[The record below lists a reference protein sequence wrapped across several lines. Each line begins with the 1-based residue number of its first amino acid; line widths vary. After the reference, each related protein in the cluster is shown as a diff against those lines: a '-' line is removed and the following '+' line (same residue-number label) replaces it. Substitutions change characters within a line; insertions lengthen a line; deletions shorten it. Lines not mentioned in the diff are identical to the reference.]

1 VPADAHDI
9 LTVGAL
15 TSQMRNAPFSSVG
28 PTQDGRVKP
37 DVMAMGSP
45 AALITGRGTIIR
57 DMGTSFATPVVCGL
71 TACLWQA
78 LPNKTA
84 MDIIQLIRQTSDN
97 YTSPDNIYGYGK
109 PNFWRAYMIGKIENQ
124 TDKIEN

>member
-1 VPADAHDI
+1 MARLLIGHDR
-9 LTVGAL
+9 LL
-15 TSQMRNAPFSSVG
+15 LLDEPTSGVNPKYIDTFR
-28 PTQDGRVKP
+28 
-37 DVMAMGSP
+37 
-45 AALITGRGTIIR
+45 TIIR

-109 PNFWRAYMIGKIENQ
+109 PNFWRAYMIGKIENR